1 MFRLQENVPEIY
13 VKASRDFQL
22 FCRIYDVINNSIR
35 FNAKS
40 IDNLLNPMLAS
51 DRILPLLA
59 TKVGFFPKHEY
70 NTNALRE
77 VISAF
82 PFIVKY
88 KGSKLGI
95 EMALNVILKIEN
107 NYDQSFVFIDSE
119 HSLVGIY
126 TKNKIKGEDLLR
138 DVLSYIIP
146 IGYDLEVSTYV
157 EKDLSDSPTQLGLQN
172 NYDKVKVTSINNS
185 IIVPDQGEAN
195 TITLRTLG
203 SYTTSSVLNGNE
215 EGYPQPTPLKYFDIE
230 GTTIYGW
237 SNYGANEYNHARIR
251 ELAFPNKNAN
261 NEIITDI
268 HEDAFHGGYP
278 LLRSIF
284 IPIPNIG
291 NEAFIGD
298 AYEPNG
304 LVTLVLG
311 SDVTYIG
318 RYAFGYQNAL
328 TSITIKATIPPIL
341 ASITAFS
348 DTNNCPIYVP
358 AQSVELYRT
367 ATNWSAYASR
377 IQAEVV

>member
-51 DRILPLLA
+51 DRILQLLA
-59 TKVGFFPKHEY
+59 TRVGFFPQHDY

-82 PFIVKY
+82 PFIIKN

-107 NYDQSFVFIDSE
+107 NYDKSFVLIDTE
-119 HSLVGIY
+119 NSLVGIY

-157 EKDLSDSPTQLGLQN
+157 EKDLSDSPTQLVIDNSEQHLSV
-172 NYDKVKVTSINNS
+172 YDINNS
-185 IIVPDQGEAN
+185 IVIPDQGEAN

-203 SYTTSSVLNGNE
+203 SYTTAVVLNGDE
-215 EGYPQPTPLKYFDIE
+215 
-230 GTTIYGW
+230 
-237 SNYGANEYNHARIR
+237 
-251 ELAFPNKNAN
+251 
-261 NEIITDI
+261 
-268 HEDAFHGGYP
+268 
-278 LLRSIF
+278 
-284 IPIPNIG
+284 
-291 NEAFIGD
+291 
-298 AYEPNG
+298 NG
-304 LVTLVLG
+304 
-311 SDVTYIG
+311 
-318 RYAFGYQNAL
+318 
-328 TSITIKATIPPIL
+328 
-341 ASITAFS
+341 
-348 DTNNCPIYVP
+348 
-358 AQSVELYRT
+358 
-367 ATNWSAYASR
+367 
-377 IQAEVV
+377 

>member
-59 TKVGFFPKHEY
+59 TRVGFFPKHEY

-107 NYDQSFVFIDSE
+107 NYDKSFVFIDSE
-119 HSLVGIY
+119 HSLVGKKK
-126 TKNKIKGEDLLR
+126 KNKIKGEDLLR

-172 NYDKVKVTSINNS
+172 SYDKVNVISINNS
-185 IIVPDQGEAN
+185 IIIPDQGDAN

-203 SYTTSSVLNGNE
+203 SYTTSSVLNGDE
-215 EGYPQPTPLKYFDIE
+215 QGYQEPLPLEYFDIS
-230 GTTIYGW
+230 GTTIYGF
-237 SNYGANEYNHARIR
+237 SEIGETEYSRGNIR
-251 ELAFPNKNAN
+251 ELVLPAKNAN
-261 NEIITDI
+261 NQIITSI
-268 HEDAFHGGYP
+268 NNNAFEFC
-278 LLRSIF
+278 SK
-284 IPIPNIG
+284 
-291 NEAFIGD
+291 
-298 AYEPNG
+298 
-304 LVTLVLG
+304 
-311 SDVTYIG
+311 
-318 RYAFGYQNAL
+318 L
-328 TSITIKATIPPIL
+328 T
-341 ASITAFS
+341 
-348 DTNNCPIYVP
+348 
-358 AQSVELYRT
+358 
-367 ATNWSAYASR
+367 R
-377 IQAEVV
+377 I